1 MFFKKKQKKQI
12 DESRIPSHVA
22 FIMDG
27 NGRWAKKRAMPRT
40 YGHKV
45 GVDSMGVVIRH
56 ALELKIKYVS
66 FYAFS
71 TENWNRPQD
80 EVDEIFRLMADA
92 IERRQQW
99 FMDNNVRFMTIGDL
113 SKLDK
118 KLQEK
123 LKAFKEATK
132 NNNAL
137 TVNVAI
143 NYGARNE
150 IVRAVN
156 KIIGDGLKSVDEKT
170 FAKYLDSGEIPDPDF
185 VVRTSGEQRLSNFM
199 LYQNA
204 YAELYFP
211 KTYWPDFREKEM
223 DDAIIEFQGRDR
235 KFGAIKK
242 PIKKA

>member
-1 MFFKKKQKKQI
+1 MFSRKNHKRQI
-12 DESRIPSHVA
+12 DKSRIPSHVA

-45 GVDSMGVVIRH
+45 GVDSMGAVIRH

-80 EVDEIFRLMADA
+80 EVDEIFRLMTDA
-92 IERRQQW
+92 IEKRQQW

-123 LKAFKEATK
+123 LNNFKLATK
-132 NNNAL
+132 DNDAL

-156 KIIGDGLKSVDEKT
+156 KIIEDGLKSVDEKT

-211 KTYWPDFREKEM
+211 RTYWPDFREKEM